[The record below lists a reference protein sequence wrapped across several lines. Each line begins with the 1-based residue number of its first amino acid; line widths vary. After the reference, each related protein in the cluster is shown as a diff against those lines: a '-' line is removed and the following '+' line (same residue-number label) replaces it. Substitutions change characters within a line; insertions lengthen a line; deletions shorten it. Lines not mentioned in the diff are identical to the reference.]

1 MNKTININLGGIF
14 FHIDE
19 TAYQKLK
26 RYVDSIRRSLSDDP
40 KGRDE
45 IIADIEQR
53 ISELLSEK
61 VADPR
66 QVVSEGD
73 IDEVINVMGQ
83 PEDYMVD
90 EELFSEDTRRSYS
103 SDRASRKRLFRDGED
118 KFLGGVSSGIAYY
131 FDVDVIW
138 IRIAWLVAAF
148 GFGFGFLLYIIL
160 WILLP
165 EARTTAEKLQM
176 EGEAVTISNIEK
188 RVRAEFEDASNRVKG
203 AVDDV
208 TGAVKEGYENVSD
221 SLKKKTTRRKDSRAR
236 SGIQE
241 FIDVIGKIVVAFFTI
256 IGKFIG
262 VILIIVSVS
271 TIIGLVIGLF
281 TAGTADFMGAQWIFD
296 DDIIFRNITNV
307 PIWVL
312 SLLLLVLI
320 GIPFLMLFFLGLF
333 IISGKAK
340 IISRT
345 TKFVLLGIWLIALL
359 TAIFIGVKH
368 GAEFAR
374 DAHVIETID
383 YQAAPLDTLKI
394 SMIDNENL
402 SNYYN
407 FRHRSGFR
415 NVIDENDNEKL
426 YSNDVSLYFRE
437 TDSTEVFV
445 KVKKEASGR
454 TRQVAKA
461 NAQEIQYNFD
471 QTGYE
476 IDFDGYFLLDSKE
489 HFRDQ
494 DVRVTM
500 YVPVGQIIYLDES
513 TRSFLGWIDT
523 KNNMYRGDMPEH
535 YFKMTEDG
543 LECLDCPSDESNEEK
558 ADEEED
564 GVKVNIDENGLEIK
578 INDDGEKAE
587 VKVDENGVRI
597 N

>member
-26 RYVDSIRRSLSDDP
+26 RYIDSIRRSLSDDP

-103 SDRASRKRLFRDGED
+103 SDRASRKRLFRDGDD

-176 EGEAVTISNIEK
+176 EGEAVTIGNIEK

-221 SLKKKTTRRKDSRAR
+221 SLKKKTARRRDNRAR

-281 TAGTADFMGAQWIFD
+281 TAGTADFMGAHWIFD
-296 DDIIFRNITNV
+296 DDIVFRNITNV

-359 TAIFIGVKH
+359 SAIFIGVKH
-368 GAEFAR
+368 GSEFAR

-407 FRHRSGFR
+407 FRHRTGFR

-437 TDSTEVFV
+437 TDSTEVHV

-461 NAQEIQYNFD
+461 NAQEIQYNFE
-471 QTGYE
+471 QTGNE
-476 IDFDGYFLLDSKE
+476 IDFNGYFLLDSKE

-500 YVPVGQIIYLDES
+500 YVPVGQVIYLDES

-523 KNNMYRGDMPEH
+523 KNKMYRRDMPEH

-543 LECLDCPSDESNEEK
+543 LECLDCKSDSIEE
-558 ADEEED
+558 DMEEEEPD
-564 GVKVNIDENGLEIK
+564 GVKVNIDGDGVEIK